1 MITQESAATLA
12 DKLSAEV
19 GATVGVTLT
28 QNRRVLVSVR
38 ALDKRSVAMRLHR
51 VFTAAGPGELGA
63 LARCADA
70 ALKRARVEPGVNAL
84 LRAFV
89 SANQEAFAAHA
100 TPRAVSLVS
109 RGAVYDLEDILRR
122 VCEVDVGYPL
132 PLRIGW
138 GTPRRYR
145 RRPRSLRLGS
155 YHPLQ
160 RLIRIHPIL
169 DQPQVPEYFIRFVV
183 FHEVLHYM
191 IPPVDSGGRALVHS
205 REFRVQERAHPD
217 YERALAWERTEFPRL
232 LAAFTRRR

>member
-1 MITQESAATLA
+1 MVTEESAASLE

-19 GATVGVTLT
+19 GAKVRVTLT

-38 ALDKRSVAMRLHR
+38 ALDTRSVAMRLHK

-63 LARCADA
+63 LARCAGA
-70 ALKRARVEPGVNAL
+70 ALNRSRVEPGVNAL

-89 SANQEAFAAHA
+89 VANQESFVAHA

-109 RGAVYDLEDILRR
+109 RGAVYDLEAVLCR
-122 VCEVDVGYPL
+122 VFEEDVGQPL

-160 RLIRIHPIL
+160 SLIRIHPIL
-169 DQPQVPEYFIRFVV
+169 DQVQVPEYFVRFVV
-183 FHEVLHYM
+183 FHEVLHHL
-191 IPPVDSGGRALVHS
+191 IPPVNSGGRALVHS
-205 REFRVQERAHPD
+205 RAFRERERAHPD
-217 YERALAWERTEFPRL
+217 YARAIAWERTAFHRL
-232 LAAFTRRR
+232 LAAYTRRR